1 MFDTEMTIITFL
13 FLTIEV
19 LMMSSLIISWLC
31 RPSDKSIIRFL
42 YLVLIFIYYNLS
54 SGLFPDEN
62 ITLLPLIVQNIF
74 AYSSGIAVVI
84 YFFYYLTVEMNIT
97 VGSFSPKTFGVIL
110 VTSFLLSYVLTY
122 IVTNDKDIARII
134 FIGFPIA
141 LALSFSWTT
150 AKALFKKYKEVN
162 AKMPFKAMFYSSYFG
177 ILCMCLFPVCVA
189 FGDYQNIEGTIVNSS
204 LFFVFFAYVKRHI
217 YQSKIESQGL
227 IDNLPSN
234 NEEKRY
240 DINRLKSI
248 LTPREMEVVFMLFNE
263 SYTYSDI
270 ANEMFINSKTV
281 SKHASNIFKKTKTK
295 NRKDFLET
303 LELKSQQIEN
313 QTFKVTT

>member
-1 MFDTEMTIITFL
+1 MFGTEIKIITIIFL
-13 FLTIEV
+13 IVEI
-19 LMMSSLIISWLC
+19 LMVSSLIISWAS
-31 RPSDKSIIRFL
+31 RPSDKSMSRFL
-42 YLVLIFIYYNLS
+42 FLILIFIYYNLS
-54 SGLFPDEN
+54 SGFLPDEN
-62 ITLLPLIVQNIF
+62 ITLLPLIIQNVL
-74 AYSSGIAVVI
+74 AYSSGIAVAI
-84 YFFYYLTVEMNIT
+84 YFFYYLTVEMDIT
-97 VGSFSPKTFGVIL
+97 VGKFNPKSFGVIL

-122 IVTNDKDIARII
+122 IVTEDKDIARII
-134 FIGFPIA
+134 FIGFPIT

-150 AKALFKKYKEVN
+150 IKILLKKYKEVN
-162 AKMPFKAMFYSSYFG
+162 PNTPFKSMFYASYFG
-177 ILCMCLFPVCVA
+177 ILCMCLFPICVA

-217 YQSKIESQGL
+217 YQSKIESQDL
-227 IDNLPSN
+227 TDKLPSN
-234 NEEKRY
+234 NEERKY

-281 SKHASNIFKKTKTK
+281 SKHASNIFKKTNTKT
-295 NRKDFLET
+295 RKDFLET

-313 QTFKVTT
+313 QTLNSTT